1 MFLGE
6 KTHLDNLKSNT
17 THWQI
22 NKYWPKALLVT
33 SVQHERLLR
42 FHTAKS
48 SGQCPEND
56 LHWLVIFSP
65 LSFSSLLLLLWL
77 PSVQVSNKLRQWE
90 LRWRERPQQSGTV
103 WDDRNIHQSICDLTK
118 GDADRRWDVYNAV
131 MSFTGRNTSSM
142 MKPLQTQISVA
153 PATFLYSSSS
163 SSSCHPEPWAQT
175 LKQHTTPLYQNDLVV
190 RWQPPT
196 QIVAQTNQP
205 ECLFVLQGPCLRL

>member
-48 SGQCPEND
+48 SGRCPQND
-56 LHWLVIFSP
+56 LHWLVIFFP

-90 LRWRERPQQSGTV
+90 LRWRERPSQSGTV
-103 WDDRNIHQSICDLTK
+103 WDDRNIHQSILWFDK
-118 GDADRRWDVYNAV
+118 RRRWQKVGCLQRVDVIHRQKHQQHDET
-131 MSFTGRNTSSM
+131 FTDSNISSTSNVPILLLLLLSSRALSPDTEAAHNSPLLERLNRN
-142 MKPLQTQISVA
+142 
-153 PATFLYSSSS
+153 
-163 SSSCHPEPWAQT
+163 
-175 LKQHTTPLYQNDLVV
+175 
-190 RWQPPT
+190 
-196 QIVAQTNQP
+196 
-205 ECLFVLQGPCLRL
+205 